1 MNVRLHPGAE
11 SDLSDAFDFYLETA
25 GTVIA
30 SRFLDEF
37 QRTVR
42 LIVENPE
49 AGVPLAR
56 GRRSFPLRV
65 FPFSVVYL
73 PLNENLVILVVR
85 HQHRMPGYGARRNP
99 VL

>member
-11 SDLSDAFDFYLETA
+11 SDLSDAFDFYHETA

-42 LIVENPE
+42 LIIDNPE
-49 AGVPLAR
+49 AGVPLAH

-65 FPFSVVYL
+65 FPFSIVYL
-73 PLNENLVILVVR
+73 LLNGELVILVVR
-85 HQHRMPGYGARRNP
+85 HQHRMPDYGSRRTP
-99 VL
+99 T